1 MSGVLETMPVASGT
15 TADSSSTTVPR
26 CSSRATREASSVRSG
41 SSSTM
46 IRKLSRSWETRG
58 WATGSVGPSGARK
71 ASMTPATPSRSA
83 ISCRIGMSA
92 APSSAVRA
100 SSARSTPSTSKV
112 TSSEVS
118 AVELSSS
125 RPSWLSAPGTR
136 GSPECS
142 WAKSP
147 GPTRPKARAR
157 HAATASAQAVTVTR
171 GRRITPRARASS
183 TGQVSHRR
191 HVGRSQGFLSSGRRG
206 CRSVVVVAQTPETD
220 TAGVPVQRA
229 AGHVRRASIL
239 GERARRVVAA
249 SGPPTWTCSL
259 PSRES
264 GLAAE
269 TERSVL
275 DLVLRVGEAMIA
287 TGAPVADVTAALLR
301 LAAGYGVTNCHVD
314 ITFISISASI
324 DREDD
329 PITKMRVITVR
340 TSDYSRMADL
350 FAMVDEVAAGKLP
363 LERAHGRLEQ
373 VLRTPHPYR
382 RWVVTLALGVMAAGI
397 SGLLGGGWL
406 VALVAATTTIVIDR
420 TLRVLRR
427 WGLPYLFQQAAGA
440 TIATMVAILILW
452 GQDMFGWDRS
462 ALPPSLVV
470 ASGIV
475 VLLAGMQLVGAA
487 EDAISGYPL
496 TAAAKS
502 FEVALYTVGLVV
514 GIGFMLDL
522 GRRLGIP
529 LYIGDVFGSAPA
541 GLVQIACGAVIE
553 IGRAH
558 V

>member
-1 MSGVLETMPVASGT
+1 M
-15 TADSSSTTVPR
+15 
-26 CSSRATREASSVRSG
+26 
-41 SSSTM
+41 
-46 IRKLSRSWETRG
+46 
-58 WATGSVGPSGARK
+58 
-71 ASMTPATPSRSA
+71 
-83 ISCRIGMSA
+83 
-92 APSSAVRA
+92 
-100 SSARSTPSTSKV
+100 
-112 TSSEVS
+112 
-118 AVELSSS
+118 
-125 RPSWLSAPGTR
+125 
-136 GSPECS
+136 
-142 WAKSP
+142 
-147 GPTRPKARAR
+147 
-157 HAATASAQAVTVTR
+157 
-171 GRRITPRARASS
+171 
-183 TGQVSHRR
+183 
-191 HVGRSQGFLSSGRRG
+191 
-206 CRSVVVVAQTPETD
+206 AQTPETD

-229 AGHVRRASIL
+229 AGHVRRESIL
-239 GERARRVVAA
+239 RERARRVVAA
-249 SGPPTWTCSL
+249 SGPPTLTFSQ

-541 GLVQIACGAVIE
+541 GLVQITCGAVIAGAWAVASYTRARSVPIIMLVGAVAAGLYFA
-553 IGRAH
+553 IGALWLGPGGSAFFAALGVGLLAGVIGDRGRLPSMVISVCGVTPMLPGLSIYAAMFSFIEAGDMIGG
-558 V
+558 

>member
-1 MSGVLETMPVASGT
+1 M
-15 TADSSSTTVPR
+15 
-26 CSSRATREASSVRSG
+26 
-41 SSSTM
+41 
-46 IRKLSRSWETRG
+46 
-58 WATGSVGPSGARK
+58 
-71 ASMTPATPSRSA
+71 
-83 ISCRIGMSA
+83 
-92 APSSAVRA
+92 
-100 SSARSTPSTSKV
+100 
-112 TSSEVS
+112 
-118 AVELSSS
+118 
-125 RPSWLSAPGTR
+125 
-136 GSPECS
+136 
-142 WAKSP
+142 
-147 GPTRPKARAR
+147 
-157 HAATASAQAVTVTR
+157 
-171 GRRITPRARASS
+171 
-183 TGQVSHRR
+183 
-191 HVGRSQGFLSSGRRG
+191 
-206 CRSVVVVAQTPETD
+206 AQTPETD

-229 AGHVRRASIL
+229 AGHVRRESIL
-239 GERARRVVAA
+239 RERARRVVAA
-249 SGPPTWTCSL
+249 SGPPTLTFSR
-259 PSRES
+259 PSRQS

-329 PITKMRVITVR
+329 PITKMRVINVR

-350 FAMVDEVAAGKLP
+350 FAMVDEVAAGELP
-363 LERAHGRLEQ
+363 LERAHGRLER

-382 RWVVTLALGVMAAGI
+382 RWVVTLALGVMAAAI

-440 TIATMVAILILW
+440 TIATLVAILILW
-452 GQDMFGWDRS
+452 GQDLFGWDRS
-462 ALPPSLVV
+462 VLPPSLVV

-514 GIGFMLDL
+514 GIGFVLDL

-529 LYIGDVFGSAPA
+529 LYIGDVFGNAPD
-541 GLVQIACGAVIE
+541 GLVQIACGAVIAGSWAVASYTRARSVPIIMLVGAVAAGLYFA
-553 IGRAH
+553 IGSLWLGPGGSAFFAALGVGLLAGVIGDRGRLPSMVISVCGVTPMLPGLSIYAAMFSFIEDGDMIGGAQLAVRALS
-558 V
+558 VGLALAAGVTLGEFVATPLRSEMDRWERRVRRRARGARI